1 MRKFFISDENKLEA
15 SDLINRILT
24 CEVFFQQLQPY
35 IQLTHL
41 ILLRDIGEILYRI
54 RQGEN
59 LKQYRNFFENKIE
72 ELEVLISEL
81 KENRNT
87 KVIIMPGEF
96 KFLLVQDA
104 LLRLMS
110 ILYKNY
116 QFTPKVVN
124 RTQDFFIYTRK
135 NHKIYFYFTRAR
147 CEEVIKEL
155 KSWQL
160 SQYHND
166 LIKIIHDQKVDMPS
180 LYMDGGCSISIPYFL
195 TRDFKLEINFGNNG
209 TEKEKKESEA
219 HALNFLAVLGFT
231 QDSNGTGYANGF
243 IHHYHANHEKANP
256 ASLFFNKSA
265 KIFSDRNC
273 YFRVS
278 NGKIT
283 EEQRI
288 DLRQEVAKRL
298 VNELTPPPSNKV
310 QEVKKDFLIY
320 VKENKIFFRFTKER
334 CHQVLE
340 ALGEW
345 KFSQYYKNLL
355 GKYNLRTLNLEEN
368 KELKM
373 PVFETDGECISF
385 PYFLDRNFDKGVSFG
400 ENQTKIERD
409 ESALRCLNF
418 LRELDFPREIPF
430 WIGYDNINDL
440 MDHSIGKY
448 ENRYAKG
455 FIRHSSSKRE
465 FLNAKPNCLF
475 FDQSARIFLDT
486 NSFFHV
492 SNGIIREKQ
501 FSFAK
506 TKDVTAIKVDTIR
519 GKKLINAIIK
529 SDIKIDKQ
537 IWRGNS
543 EVFFAKWQNINVVV
557 KEYLIEHGDKDI
569 FKEAAIIA
577 GLESH
582 YAVKLLGV
590 TLEKPFWLVLEHM
603 AGGSLYRLLRNRGQ
617 NLSWTVR
624 LWIALKVAMALKDL
638 HQNNILHLDLQSGN
652 VLLDEG
658 DNGVL
663 CVKLTDF
670 GCSLLKS
677 EDIVSQEVSVVSDWR
692 APELSQKEKKIT
704 TAVDIFSFGIM
715 LWEIIT
721 LMQPSEKEE
730 PEFFDNLLLW
740 SDTKIVDKYV
750 DSSQMP
756 KGTAEKLIMIVKDC
770 LYGDPKNRPTAAVLA
785 ERLDK
790 LFKRFSGFPSLS
802 RTRFTLNP
810 SFQLVMNLLQGTMRD
825 TPDNSSTQGA
835 RAIWSAVVK
844 ETHEINRKC
853 FSDIKR
859 TILER
864 LKRLGYEKE
873 KAESIFT
880 QAPWYLKGKGV
891 VVWTFDASQFLNKHE
906 IKESHH
912 PEEPQLPESF
922 GENKFTKPRFGRFI
936 FPDSRNILKANISDG
951 NSFMTLLPN
960 DQMLFLPAEGSQPA
974 SMSCSLE
981 MMDLLLAQ
989 SDDEWLKYI
998 ANRILYNELPEN
1010 YDPNKNSVRVLIPPQ
1025 LSASEFEVLFIHNQ
1039 EHLCSLNDL
1048 ETLRE
1053 AIHPKIFCSNSNPY
1067 SLVRKQLINA
1077 IRKDEPDQVDRFL
1090 KEYPSLPALITAWDV
1105 RYCLSDTAI
1114 KYGGVKVLKYLIS
1127 IYTADHRTSLLHAA
1141 VVSDEI
1147 KAVRMLL
1154 DAKINVNL
1162 SRPFF
1167 LKSQD
1172 SPISMSPLYAAV
1184 HFKMNTEIINCLLE
1198 HGADPHQ
1205 GTLVNKKLISP
1216 LQLSLLQ
1223 GSDIFGLFG
1232 KVWGAI
1238 FRRCSGYDVVSI
1250 LEAAV
1255 KEKSVD
1261 AVRIL
1266 CDTLDFKLPE
1276 AKSALALSQILTIQQ
1291 VINQYLIKKFEKLY
1305 NEQVGFNS
1313 NSVMRLKLI
1322 NKEITIFSEIEQHE
1336 KDDPLIHTIL
1346 SQM

>member
-1 MRKFFISDENKLEA
+1 MRKFFISDENKLKA
-15 SDLINRILT
+15 SNLIHSILT
-24 CEVFFQQLQPY
+24 SEVFFQQMPPY

-54 RQGEN
+54 RQGEG
-59 LKQYRNFFENKIE
+59 LERYKNFFENKIE

-87 KVIIMPGEF
+87 KVIDIHGE
-96 KFLLVQDA
+96 FLLVQDA
-104 LLRLMS
+104 LLSLMS
-110 ILYKNY
+110 ILYENY
-116 QFTPKVVN
+116 QFMRKAVN
-124 RTQDFFIYTRK
+124 RTRDFFIYTRK
-135 NHKIYFYFTRAR
+135 SHYIYFYFTKAR
-147 CEEVIKEL
+147 REEVLKEL
-155 KSWQL
+155 KGWQL

-166 LIKIIHDQKVDMPS
+166 LIKLQHDQKPNMPFF
-180 LYMDGGCSISIPYFL
+180 YENGGSSFSIPYFL
-195 TRDFKLEINFGNNG
+195 AGDFEEVNFGNNE
-209 TEKEKKESEA
+209 TEKEKKESEVR
-219 HALNFLAVLGFT
+219 ALNFLAVLGFT
-231 QDSNGTGYANGF
+231 QDSKETTGYANGF

-320 VKENKIFFRFTKER
+320 VKENKIFFQFTKER
-334 CHQVLE
+334 CHQILE

-345 KFSQYYKNLL
+345 KFSQYYKNLV
-355 GKYNLRTLNLEEN
+355 GKYNLGTLNLEEN

-373 PVFETDGECISF
+373 PVIDTDGECISF
-385 PYFLDRNFDKGVSFG
+385 PYFLDQNFDKGVSFG

-409 ESALRCLNF
+409 ESTLRCLNF
-418 LRELDFPREIPF
+418 LRELDLPREIPF
-430 WIGYDNINDL
+430 WMGHGDINDL
-440 MDHSIGKY
+440 IDHSIGKY
-448 ENRYAKG
+448 ENSYANG
-455 FIRHSSSKRE
+455 FIRHSSSKIK

-475 FDQSARIFLDT
+475 FNQSAKIFLDT
-486 NSFFHV
+486 NSCFHV

-501 FSFAK
+501 ISFAK
-506 TKDVTAIKVDTIR
+506 TNDITAIKVDTTR

-543 EVFFAKWQNINVVV
+543 DVFVGKWRNRNVVV
-557 KEYLIEHGDKDI
+557 KEYLIEDGNKYI

-577 GLESH
+577 GVESH
-582 YAVKLLGV
+582 YVVKLLGV
-590 TLEKPFWLVLEHM
+590 TLEKPFWLVMEQM
-603 AGGSLYRLLRNRGQ
+603 AGGSLFRLLRNKSQ

-638 HQNNILHLDLQSGN
+638 HQNNILHMDLQSEN

-663 CVKLTDF
+663 CVKLADF

-677 EDIVSQEVSVVSDWR
+677 EDIVSQEALVVSDWR
-692 APELSQKEKKIT
+692 APELFQEEKKIT
-704 TAVDIFSFGIM
+704 TAVDIFSFGVM
-715 LWEIIT
+715 LWQIIT
-721 LMQPSEKEE
+721 LSLPSEQEQ
-730 PEFFDNLLLW
+730 PEFFNDLL
-740 SDTKIVDKYV
+740 SIINPRIVAECV

-756 KGTAEKLIMIVKDC
+756 EGTAEKLITIVKDC
-770 LYGDPKNRPTAAVLA
+770 LDDDPEKRPTAAVVA
-785 ERLDK
+785 ERLDG

-802 RTRFTLNP
+802 RTRLTLNP
-810 SFQLVMNLLQGTMRD
+810 SFQLVMNLLQGSMRD

-844 ETHEINRKC
+844 ETHEINQKRL
-853 FSDIKR
+853 SDIKG

-873 KAESIFT
+873 KAEFIVT
-880 QAPWYLKGKGV
+880 QAPRYLKEKGV
-891 VVWTFDASQFLNKHE
+891 VVWTFDASQLLNKHE

-912 PEEPQLPESF
+912 PEDLQLPEFF
-922 GENKFTKPRFGRFI
+922 GENKFTKPRFGRLILPGFK
-936 FPDSRNILKANISDG
+936 NIPKANTSDG

-960 DQMLFLPAEGSQPA
+960 DQMLFLPAESSQPA
-974 SMSCSLE
+974 SMLCSLGTME
-981 MMDLLLAQ
+981 LLLAQ
-989 SDDEWLKYI
+989 SDDEWLKYM
-998 ANRILYNELPEN
+998 ANRILYNALPEN
-1010 YDPNKNSVRVLIPPQ
+1010 YDPNKNSVIVLIPPQ

-1039 EHLCSLNDL
+1039 EHLCSLNEL

-1053 AIHPKIFCSNSNPY
+1053 AIHPKIFCLNSNPY
-1067 SLVRKQLINA
+1067 SLARKQLINE
-1077 IRKDEPDQVDRFL
+1077 IQKDDPGQVDRFL
-1090 KEYPSLPALITAWDV
+1090 KEYPSLALTTAWDA
-1105 RYCLSDTAI
+1105 RYCLSGTAI
-1114 KYGGVKVLKYLIS
+1114 KYGAVKVLKYLIS
-1127 IYTADHRTSLLHAA
+1127 NYTDDHRTSPLHAA
-1141 VVSDEI
+1141 VLRNEI

-1154 DAKINVNL
+1154 DAKIDVNL
-1162 SRPFF
+1162 FRPFF

-1172 SPISMSPLYAAV
+1172 SPIFMSPLYAAV
-1184 HFKMNTEIINCLLE
+1184 HFEMETEIIKCLLE
-1198 HGADPHQ
+1198 HDADPHQ

-1216 LQLSLLQ
+1216 LQVSLLQ
-1223 GSDIFGLFG
+1223 GSDLYGLFG
-1232 KVWGAI
+1232 KVWADI
-1238 FRRCSGYDVVSI
+1238 LNRCVSPGQDVSI

-1255 KEKSVD
+1255 QEKSVD

-1276 AKSALALSQILTIQQ
+1276 AMSALALSQILTIRQL
-1291 VINQYLIKKFEKLY
+1291 INQYLIKKFEKLY